1 MIEHNTT
8 LATNYYRAV
17 NDKNFAEIEKFL
29 HPNIQLIGPMGEITG
44 KENVFGAV
52 KRFLNAFN
60 TLTIRTV
67 FSSQDQAL
75 LIYELDC
82 PEPIGYFRGAAAL
95 MTLKD
100 GLIVR
105 LELFFD
111 PRPFLQ

>member
-1 MIEHNTT
+1 MIEHNAT
-8 LATNYYRAV
+8 LAADYYRAV
-17 NDKNFAEIEKFL
+17 NDKNHAEIEKFL
-29 HPNIQLIGPMGEITG
+29 HDNIELIGPMGQISG

-52 KRFLNAFN
+52 KRFLNAFK

-67 FSSQDQAL
+67 FSSHDQAL

-82 PEPIGYFRGAAAL
+82 PEPIGHFRGAAAL
-95 MTLKD
+95 MTLHN